1 MAVAG
6 RTRRDRWSRHP
17 RNAELQVRARRRGR
31 GCLRFDRERD
41 GYLVAGVRAMNLR
54 RDQLFGR
61 IKYGAGRLNK
71 TEN

>member
-1 MAVAG
+1 
-6 RTRRDRWSRHP
+6 
-17 RNAELQVRARRRGR
+17 
-31 GCLRFDRERD
+31 
-41 GYLVAGVRAMNLR
+41 VAGVRAMNLR